1 MARET
6 RAVWAGRIGRWQR
19 SGLTA
24 ERFAGREG
32 INPRTLT
39 FWKWKLGRL
48 ASDGAASDGPRTV
61 RAEGTV
67 GFVEVLRAAAGPA
80 APVPAFEVVV
90 RPDGY
95 RIGVAP
101 GFDSATLGALLD
113 VLEGRR

>member
-6 RAVWAGRIGRWQR
+6 RAVWAGRIARWQR

-32 INPRTLT
+32 LNPRTLT

-48 ASDGAASDGPRTV
+48 ATDRPASDGPHEPR
-61 RAEGTV
+61 RAGAV
-67 GFVEVLRAAAGPA
+67 GFVEVLRAAATPA
-80 APVPAFEVVV
+80 SPAPAFEVVL
-90 RPDGY
+90 PDGY

-101 GFDSATLGALLD
+101 GFDGATLRALLD

>member
-6 RAVWAGRIGRWQR
+6 RAVWVGRIARWQR

-39 FWKWKLGRL
+39 FWKWKLGRQPT
-48 ASDGAASDGPRTV
+48 DHAASDGPRDPQGN
-61 RAEGTV
+61 GTV
-67 GFVEVLRAAAGPA
+67 GFVEVLRATA
-80 APVPAFEVVV
+80 APTSPAPAFEVVL
-90 RPDGY
+90 PDGY

-101 GFDSATLGALLD
+101 GFDGATLRALLD